1 MYAYIFTI
9 SFFLFSVPCEKEA
22 FDSQEAQLEY
32 AIKNLFQR
40 LHTFS
45 IGRNHMGWL
54 SSVGLDAI
62 LKLVAENDAQLLV
75 MCALCGLLPGKRAF
89 QCQILTS
96 YFSRGNLRRFGT
108 FCLLSGQEHG
118 VFFFHDPF
126 LR

>member
-75 MCALCGLLPGKRAF
+75 MCALCGLLPGKK
-89 QCQILTS
+89 S
-96 YFSRGNLRRFGT
+96 FSVSNLNF
-108 FCLLSGQEHG
+108 L
-118 VFFFHDPF
+118 FFAG
-126 LR
+126 